1 MPTTTRTAPPPADL
15 DTLNSPRIRFNW
27 GFHAATD
34 DVVRGRAAKDMSDH
48 FDRSYAAGYLAGQ
61 LHMASAT
68 ERPDSSES
76 AWLVHIEPVTDVQLR
91 EVLVSGSPLQL
102 AVLKFRLECSSD
114 ATPRVAVSDATR
126 RAAQARIN
134 REWRSV
140 GRKAS
145 DAACRN
151 ASRATCQLMDLAT
164 GETW

>member
-34 DVVRGRAAKDMSDH
+34 DVVRGRTAKDMSDH

-76 AWLVHIEPVTDVQLR
+76 AWLVHIEPVTDAQLR

-102 AVLKFRLECSSD
+102 AVLKFRLECALD
-114 ATPRVAVSDATR
+114 VDLRRVAVSDATR
-126 RAAQARIN
+126 RAAQARID
-134 REWRSV
+134 REWR
-140 GRKAS
+140 GATDRERKHAT
-145 DAACRN
+145 
-151 ASRATCQLMDLAT
+151 RATCHLMDLAT